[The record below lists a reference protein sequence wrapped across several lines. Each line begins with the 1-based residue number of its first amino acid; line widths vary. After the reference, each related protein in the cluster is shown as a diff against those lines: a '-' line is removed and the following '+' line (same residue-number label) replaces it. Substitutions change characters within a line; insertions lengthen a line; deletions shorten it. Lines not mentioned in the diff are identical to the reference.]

1 MPRTLEEDHPTA
13 EQLRDDI
20 DRGRTGNKVP
30 WPDPASVPLGTDDEA
45 AGTSLSRDAIRT
57 ARESEQQGPSHAPPE
72 QGLGHAWIL
81 IGFILVLLAGVLV
94 WAIAAA

>member
-1 MPRTLEEDHPTA
+1 MPRTLEERHPTA

-20 DRGRTGNKVP
+20 DRGRTGDKVP

-45 AGTSLSRDAIRT
+45 AGTSLSRDAIRA
-57 ARESEQQGPSHAPPE
+57 ARESERQGPSHAPPE

-81 IGFILVLLAGVLV
+81 IGFILVLLAAVLI